1 MHRVAPLSATK
12 KLYADATLS
21 SPDLITT
28 SSPRSSTPP
37 SAAAQDGI
45 GDSPPRKHVSPRSP
59 AFSTSSTVDGSGDDA
74 SSSPVL
80 PSLPAPRLS
89 ERAREHLRRV
99 ESPQRH
105 TEAEENSQ
113 YVTASWGSPYTPAD
127 PRHLRQLS
135 FSSEPSDD
143 APLHQLEISTPF
155 LRSVPLV
162 SPTGHERA
170 HQSHLS
176 ETAAVLVNRAR
187 RPVRGITEDWIRTHT
202 TNDLTSEN
210 RHWLSDGDYSEHSS
224 LSGSISGDDA
234 AWFEEPELQTPRA
247 SLVSPRLPR
256 QPRRASH
263 RYPRTRSSNETLKQ
277 AALSRANANM
287 DNVSLDSGRGAQDT
301 ASIHTIDSVSE
312 VASKVETPRV
322 DRRPSMNG
330 SIRGPAA
337 DVQIP
342 ATPTKPT
349 KEAPMQTPRFKKKVP
364 WKGKNILVYLPR
376 DGERGPSGQG
386 AIPLNASDTAAML
399 RSWDQLGYNTQGFD
413 LDDSVAVSKSGLDP
427 LENYSQSR
435 NLWPNLDE
443 IARERSQRKYQVT
456 LPDLNG
462 KHISHQP

>member
-1 MHRVAPLSATK
+1 MRRVAPLSATEK
-12 KLYADATLS
+12 SYSNATLP
-21 SPDLITT
+21 SPGLITT
-28 SSPRSSTPP
+28 SSPRSSPPP

-45 GDSPPRKHVSPRSP
+45 GDSPSRNQASPRSP

-80 PSLPAPRLS
+80 PSLPAPKLS
-89 ERAREHLRRV
+89 ERAREHLRRA

-113 YVTASWGSPYTPAD
+113 YVTASWGSPYPPAD

-135 FSSEPSDD
+135 FSSEPSED
-143 APLHQLEISTPF
+143 APFHQLEISTPF

-176 ETAAVLVNRAR
+176 ESAAVLVNRAR
-187 RPVRGITEDWIRTHT
+187 RPVRSITEDWIRTHT
-202 TNDLTSEN
+202 TNDLTSEH

-234 AWFEEPELQTPRA
+234 AWFEEHELRTPRA
-247 SLVSPRLPR
+247 SLVSPTQPR
-256 QPRRASH
+256 QPRRASRRH
-263 RYPRTRSSNETLKQ
+263 PRKRESNETLKQ
-277 AALSRANANM
+277 EARDNANM
-287 DNVSLDSGRGAQDT
+287 DNISVDLGRGAQDA

-312 VASKVETPRV
+312 VASKVETPRI
-322 DRRPSMNG
+322 DRRPSTLG
-330 SIRGPAA
+330 SIHGPTA
-337 DVQIP
+337 DAQLP

-349 KEAPMQTPRFKKKVP
+349 KEAPTQTPRFRKKVP

-376 DGERGPSGQG
+376 DDERGPAGKG
-386 AIPLNASDTAAML
+386 AIPLGASDTAAML
-399 RSWDQLGYNTQGFD
+399 RSWEQLGYNTQGFD
-413 LDDSVAVSKSGLDP
+413 LDDSVAASKSALDP

-462 KHISHQP
+462 KHISHHP